1 MSDRGDDRHR
11 AGGDRAQEPL
21 VAEGEE
27 VFEAAAS
34 SGQDD
39 DVDLVRFRDRLQ
51 HVCDRRRRARALDIR
66 LGHQQ
71 SGGREACRDRG
82 DHVLLRG
89 RVVSGDEPDAAR
101 ESRELSLSARVEE
114 PFGCELLFQ
123 PFERGK
129 VVAEAEA
136 LDR

>member
-1 MSDRGDDRHR
+1 MPDRRDDRHLAR
-11 AGGDRAQEPL
+11 RHGAHEPL

-27 VFEAAAS
+27 VLEAAAAA
-34 SGQDD
+34 GEHDHVGAAPAEVAD
-39 DVDLVRFRDRLQ
+39 CGRDRG
-51 HVCDRRRRARALDIR
+51 RRARALDIR
-66 LGHQQ
+66 LGYQQ
-71 SGGREACRDRG
+71 PGGREACRDRG